1 MKKFLFTV
9 LFSIVSFY
17 NFSQSGTSSPYSFY
31 GVGTST
37 FKGSI
42 DNRSMGGL
50 SVYSDSIHLSL
61 TNPASLSELKR
72 VNYSLGITYDNLTFK
87 SENANEN
94 SNSSNVNYLA
104 VGIPTKHFAFA
115 FGVVPQTSVGYLL
128 ESNDETV
135 TPNVIDRY
143 RGEGG
148 VNTAFLTFGFRLFD
162 KISLGLTTN
171 YEFGNLNH
179 ITTRFLEDIELATRL
194 ESNSSLSGVNYVY
207 SLLFRE
213 KISENVILH
222 ATYITSQKYNLGSTN
237 TQTLSTYSLTNQYG
251 GDEEVIDLGA
261 MSLDK
266 TEITVPKSQ
275 TFGLGLGVDTKWFVG
290 AEYKLVDGGGLNNKL
305 FNLKNVDFKKGSKF
319 SIGGFY
325 IPKFDSFTSFFSRL
339 VYRGGLR
346 IENTGLYIED
356 QAIKEVGLNFGFGIP
371 FQGFSNVNLGF
382 EVGKRGT
389 TNAGLIQENFFSVR
403 LGMSLSDL
411 WFVKNKYN

>member
-1 MKKFLFTV
+1 MC
-9 LFSIVSFY
+9 I
-17 NFSQSGTSSPYSFY
+17 
-31 GVGTST
+31 
-37 FKGSI
+37 
-42 DNRSMGGL
+42 R
-50 SVYSDSIHLSL
+50 
-61 TNPASLSELKR
+61 
-72 VNYSLGITYDNLTFK
+72 
-87 SENANEN
+87 
-94 SNSSNVNYLA
+94 
-104 VGIPTKHFAFA
+104 
-115 FGVVPQTSVGYLL
+115 
-128 ESNDETV
+128 
-135 TPNVIDRY
+135 DR
-143 RGEGG
+143 
-148 VNTAFLTFGFRLFD
+148 
-162 KISLGLTTN
+162 
-171 YEFGNLNH
+171 
-179 ITTRFLEDIELATRL
+179 
-194 ESNSSLSGVNYVY
+194 
-207 SLLFRE
+207 
-213 KISENVILH
+213 LH

-275 TFGLGLGVDTKWFVG
+275 TLGLGLGVDTKWFVG

>member
-1 MKKFLFTV
+1 MKKLLFTV

-17 NFSQSGTSSPYSFY
+17 NHSQSGTSSPYSFY

-50 SVYSDSIHLSL
+50 SVYSDSIHYNL

-104 VGIPTKHFAFA
+104 VGIPTKHFTFA
-115 FGVVPQTSVGYLL
+115 FGVIPQTSVGYLL
-128 ESNDETV
+128 ESKDETV
-135 TPNVIDRY
+135 TPNIIDRY

-148 VNTAFLTFGFRLFD
+148 VNTAFLAFGFKLFN
-162 KISLGLTTN
+162 KIGVGLTTN

-179 ITTRFLEDIELATRL
+179 ITTRFLEDVELATRL
-194 ESNSSLSGVNYVY
+194 ESNSSLSGFNYTY

-213 KISENVILH
+213 KISKRLTLH
-222 ATYITSQKYNLGSTN
+222 ATYISSQKYDLGSTN

-251 GDEEVIDLGA
+251 GDQEEIDLGA
-261 MSLDK
+261 MNLDK
-266 TEITVPKSQ
+266 TEITVPKFQ
-275 TFGLGLGVDTKWFVG
+275 TLGLGIGVDTKWFVG
-290 AEYKLVDGGGLNNKL
+290 AEYKIVEGGGLNNKL
-305 FNLKNVDFKKGSKF
+305 FNLENVDFKKGSKF
-319 SIGGFY
+319 SLGGFY

-339 VYRGGLR
+339 VYRAGFR
-346 IENTGLYIED
+346 VENTGLYIDD
-356 QAIKEVGLNFGFGIP
+356 QSINEIGLNFGFGIP
-371 FQGFSNVNLGF
+371 FQGFSSLNLGF
-382 EVGKRGT
+382 EVGKSKK
-389 TNAGLIQENFFSVR
+389 IV
-403 LGMSLSDL
+403 
-411 WFVKNKYN
+411 